1 MARRGDP
8 KLILEAQREGTRQ
21 RLLGTGML
29 PQRVD
34 ELLAAWEA
42 APDSQGLPRDG
53 RYWDAAFDWIAAQ
66 RQP

>member
-1 MARRGDP
+1 MAGRADP
-8 KLILEAQREGTRQ
+8 ARIEAAQREGTRQ

-42 APDSQGLPRDG
+42 APASQRLPRDG
-53 RYWDAAFDWIAAQ
+53 RYWEAAFDWIAAQ
-66 RQP
+66 RRS